1 MVTSQNRGYVQD
13 VLVENCS
20 YIFDTSAIHGG
31 RIPILQDAYM
41 DVGGRVMQE
50 QLPSKKPVMSNS

>member
-1 MVTSQNRGYVQD
+1 MKIVRSRGYVQD

-31 RIPILQDAYM
+31 RIPVLQDDYT
-41 DVGGRVMQE
+41 DVVG
-50 QLPSKKPVMSNS
+50 